1 MLRDAGYRQLMRRSS
16 VRGNGFVNDG
26 FDLFE
31 DDGDDQ
37 VALAIGITIDGR
49 DLEFESAQQV
59 VASQRETATE
69 LDEAR
74 LAPQVNHECF
84 QIMDVSL
91 GQLCAQAIDVT
102 FILGQAIARSRF

>member
-1 MLRDAGYRQLMRRSS
+1 MPRDAGYRQLMRRSS
-16 VRGNGFVNDG
+16 VRGNGLV
-26 FDLFE
+26 
-31 DDGDDQ
+31 DDVFNLLENHADDEI
-37 VALAIGITIDGR
+37 ALLVGITIDGR